1 MRFRWSALLIGAG
14 LAAAA
19 CAPGS
24 PDPPREPGGEVDPV
38 LLTGQEVYEAECS
51 RCHGESGGGGF
62 GPKLSEGQAAIVYPD
77 IADEIAIIADGRSG
91 MPGFAAKLSP
101 DEIEAVTRYTRE
113 VL

>member
-1 MRFRWSALLIGAG
+1 MRFRGSAVLVGAALVG
-14 LAAAA
+14 AA

-24 PDPPREPGGEVDPV
+24 PSPPAGPGGEVDPV

-62 GPKLSEGQAAIVYPD
+62 GPKMSDGQVVIVYPD
-77 IADEIAIIADGRSG
+77 IDDEIAVIAEGRNG
-91 MPGFAAKLSP
+91 MPAFASKLSA